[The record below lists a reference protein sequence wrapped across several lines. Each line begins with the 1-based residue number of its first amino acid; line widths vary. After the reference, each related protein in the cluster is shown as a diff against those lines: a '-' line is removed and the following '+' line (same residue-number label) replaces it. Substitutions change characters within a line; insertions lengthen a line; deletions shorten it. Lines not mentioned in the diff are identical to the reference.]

1 MIGQKGTLGGR
12 QIANT
17 MNITI
22 STENRETFSE
32 ISNNFIDYYMADA
45 NGDFVKVYLYLVRL
59 YSCGRPVSVSDIAD
73 YFRCTE
79 KDVCRA
85 IKYWIS
91 VGVLSFIYDTK
102 GNISGIVLKNIE
114 APDKGFELDN
124 VLDFSSEF
132 GEDEEKEESEMLLL
146 DKKRTGRTAKRK
158 TERVE
163 HIAEVDEL
171 AGEREEK
178 NRAPVKEKLD
188 ADAIAEKLEDEDFK
202 DLVGQAK
209 AYFNRLLTQ
218 TDTDML
224 IYIYDELGF
233 PKDQIEYLLEYC
245 ATISKTRANYVQAVA
260 IDWYERGISSREEAE
275 EYTASFNSLYRMIFR
290 ELGITNRAVP
300 TPAEMGYIKMWQNEF
315 GYGEDII
322 GEACR
327 RAIITRPNSATF
339 AYVNGILDKWHKD
352 NVRTFR
358 DIEAADER
366 FEKSRK
372 KSTGTEG
379 RLGTFGNYKQS
390 STDEEWDELT
400 KMSVREVNR
409 KE

>member
-1 MIGQKGTLGGR
+1 
-12 QIANT
+12 

-85 IKYWIS
+85 IRYWIS
-91 VGVLSFIYDTK
+91 VDVLSFIYDTK
-102 GNISGIVLKNIE
+102 GNISGIVLKNIS
-114 APDKGFELDN
+114 APDRGLELN
-124 VLDFSSEF
+124 NYSASF
-132 GEDEEKEESEMLLL
+132 DEEEEENSNMLQLVER
-146 DKKRTGRTAKRK
+146 DTTDKRK
-158 TERVE
+158 KKVERIS
-163 HIAEVDEL
+163 HIAEVDDI
-171 AGEREEK
+171 AGVTEERSK
-178 NRAPVKEKLD
+178 APVKEKLD
-188 ADAIAEKLEDEDFK
+188 AAAINEKLEDENFR
-202 DLVGQAK
+202 DLMLQAE
-209 AYFNRLLTQ
+209 AYFKRTPSQ
-218 TDTDML
+218 ADTDML
-224 IYIYDELGF
+224 IYVYDDLGF
-233 PKDQIEYLLEYC
+233 EVDLIEYLLEYC
-245 ATISKTRANYVQAVA
+245 ATIGKTRPNYVQAVA
-260 IDWYERGISSREEAE
+260 VNWYERGISERKAAK
-275 EYTASFNSLYRMIFR
+275 EYTDSFNSLYRMIFK

-339 AYVNGILDKWHKD
+339 AYVNGILDKWHSD
-352 NVRTFR
+352 NVKTLK
-358 DIEAADER
+358 DIEAADDR
-366 FEKSRK
+366 FEKSKK

-379 RLGTFGNYKQS
+379 RLGAFGNYKQS

-400 KMSVREVNR
+400 KMYIKEVNR
-409 KE
+409 K

>member
-1 MIGQKGTLGGR
+1 MTMINVSSQEVDYTG
-12 QIANT
+12 
-17 MNITI
+17 
-22 STENRETFSE
+22 
-32 ISNNFIDYYMADA
+32 ISNTFIEYYMTDA

-85 IKYWIS
+85 IRYWIS

-102 GNISGIVLKNIE
+102 GNITGIVLKNIE
-114 APDKGFELDN
+114 APDRGLEMDN
-124 VLDFSSEF
+124 ILDFSSEF
-132 GEDEEKEESEMLLL
+132 GEVEKEDSNMLRI
-146 DKKRTGRTAKRK
+146 DKKRGAGRGNTAVK
-158 TERVE
+158 TEKVD

-171 AGEREEK
+171 AGE
-178 NRAPVKEKLD
+178 KLT
-188 ADAIAEKLEDEDFK
+188 DENFK
-202 DLVGQAK
+202 DLVHQAE
-209 AYFNRLLTQ
+209 AYFNRTLSQ
-218 TDTDML
+218 TDIDML
-224 IYIYDELGF
+224 IYVYDELAF
-233 PKDQIEYLLEYC
+233 PTDQIEYLLEYC

-260 IDWYERGISSREEAE
+260 VNWYERGISERKAAK
-275 EYTASFNSLYRMIFR
+275 EYTDSFNSLYRMIFK

-339 AYVNGILDKWHKD
+339 AYVNGILDKWHSD
-352 NVRTFR
+352 NVKTLK
-358 DIEAADER
+358 DIEAADDR
-366 FEKSRK
+366 FKKSKK

-379 RLGTFGNYKQS
+379 RLGAFGNYKQS

-400 KMSVREVNR
+400 KMYIKEVNR
-409 KE
+409 K

>member
-1 MIGQKGTLGGR
+1 
-12 QIANT
+12 

-85 IKYWIS
+85 IRYWIS
-91 VGVLSFIYDTK
+91 VDVLSFIYDTK
-102 GNISGIVLKNIE
+102 GNISGIVLKNIS
-114 APDKGFELDN
+114 APDRGLELN
-124 VLDFSSEF
+124 NYSASF
-132 GEDEEKEESEMLLL
+132 DEEEEENSNMLQLVER
-146 DKKRTGRTAKRK
+146 DITDKRK
-158 TERVE
+158 KKVERIS
-163 HIAEVDEL
+163 HIAEVDDI
-171 AGEREEK
+171 AGVTEERSK
-178 NRAPVKEKLD
+178 APVKEKLD
-188 ADAIAEKLEDEDFK
+188 AAAINEKLEDENFR
-202 DLVGQAK
+202 DLMLQAE
-209 AYFNRLLTQ
+209 AYFKRTPSQ
-218 TDTDML
+218 ADTDML
-224 IYIYDELGF
+224 IYVYDDLGF
-233 PKDQIEYLLEYC
+233 EVDLIEYLLEYC
-245 ATISKTRANYVQAVA
+245 ATIGKTRPNYVQAVA
-260 IDWYERGISSREEAE
+260 VNWYERGISDRKAAK
-275 EYTASFNSLYRMIFR
+275 EYTDSFNSLYRMIFK

-339 AYVNGILDKWHKD
+339 AYVNGILDKWHSD
-352 NVRTFR
+352 NVKTLK
-358 DIEAADER
+358 DIEAADDR
-366 FEKSRK
+366 FEKSKK

-379 RLGTFGNYKQS
+379 RLGAFGNYKQS

-400 KMSVREVNR
+400 KMYIKEVNR
-409 KE
+409 K

>member
-1 MIGQKGTLGGR
+1 
-12 QIANT
+12 

-85 IKYWIS
+85 IRYWIS
-91 VGVLSFIYDTK
+91 VDVLSFIYDTK
-102 GNISGIVLKNIE
+102 GNISGIVLKNIS
-114 APDKGFELDN
+114 APDRGLELN
-124 VLDFSSEF
+124 NYSASF
-132 GEDEEKEESEMLLL
+132 DEEEEENSNMLQLVERETT
-146 DKKRTGRTAKRK
+146 DKRK
-158 TERVE
+158 KKVERIS
-163 HIAEVDEL
+163 HIAEVDDI
-171 AGEREEK
+171 AGVTEERSK
-178 NRAPVKEKLD
+178 APVKEKLD
-188 ADAIAEKLEDEDFK
+188 AAAINEKLEDENFR
-202 DLVGQAK
+202 DLMLQAE
-209 AYFNRLLTQ
+209 AYFKRTPSQ
-218 TDTDML
+218 ADTDML
-224 IYIYDELGF
+224 IYVYDDLGF
-233 PKDQIEYLLEYC
+233 EVDLIEYLLEYC
-245 ATISKTRANYVQAVA
+245 ATIGKTRPNYVQAVA
-260 IDWYERGISSREEAE
+260 VNWYERGISERKAAK
-275 EYTASFNSLYRMIFR
+275 EYTDSFNSLYRMIFK

-339 AYVNGILDKWHKD
+339 AYVNGILDKWHSD
-352 NVRTFR
+352 NVKTLK
-358 DIEAADER
+358 DIEAADDR
-366 FEKSRK
+366 FEKSKK

-379 RLGTFGNYKQS
+379 RLGAFGNYKQS

-400 KMSVREVNR
+400 KMYIKEVNR
-409 KE
+409 K

>member
-1 MIGQKGTLGGR
+1 
-12 QIANT
+12 

-85 IKYWIS
+85 IRYWIS
-91 VGVLSFIYDTK
+91 VDVLSFIYDTK
-102 GNISGIVLKNIE
+102 GNISGIVLKNIS
-114 APDKGFELDN
+114 APDRGLELNNYSASFDN
-124 VLDFSSEF
+124 
-132 GEDEEKEESEMLLL
+132 EEEEESSNNMLQLVER
-146 DKKRTGRTAKRK
+146 DKPVKRQKQV
-158 TERVE
+158 ERIN
-163 HIAEVDEL
+163 HIPEVDDI
-171 AGEREEK
+171 AGVTEERSK
-178 NRAPVKEKLD
+178 APVKEKLD
-188 ADAIAEKLEDEDFK
+188 AAAINEKLEDENFR
-202 DLVGQAK
+202 DLMLQAE
-209 AYFNRLLTQ
+209 AYFKRTPSQ

-224 IYIYDELGF
+224 IYVYDDLGF
-233 PKDQIEYLLEYC
+233 EVDLIEYLLEYC
-245 ATISKTRANYVQAVA
+245 ATIGKTRPNYVQAVA
-260 IDWYERGISSREEAE
+260 VNWYERGISDRKAAK
-275 EYTASFNSLYRMIFR
+275 EYTDSFNSLYRMIFK

-300 TPAEMGYIKMWQNEF
+300 TPAEMGYIKMWQNDF

-339 AYVNGILDKWHKD
+339 AYVNGILDKWHND
-352 NVRTFR
+352 NVKTLK
-358 DIEAADER
+358 DIEAADDR
-366 FEKSRK
+366 YEKSKK

-379 RLGTFGNYKQS
+379 RLGAFGNYKQS

-400 KMSVREVNR
+400 KMYIKEVNR
-409 KE
+409 K

>member
-1 MIGQKGTLGGR
+1 
-12 QIANT
+12 

-85 IKYWIS
+85 IRYWIS

-114 APDKGFELDN
+114 APDKGLELDN
-124 VLDFSSEF
+124 VLDFSAEFSE
-132 GEDEEKEESEMLLL
+132 EEEKKEDDMLLL
-146 DKKRTGRTAKRK
+146 DKKRESRAPRRK
-158 TERVE
+158 TERVN

-171 AGEREEK
+171 AGVREEK
-178 NRAPVKEKLD
+178 NKAPVKEKLD
-188 ADAIAEKLEDEDFK
+188 ADAINEKQKDENFK
-202 DLVGQAK
+202 DLVKQAE
-209 AYFNRLLTQ
+209 AYFNRTLSQ
-218 TDTDML
+218 NDMDML
-224 IYIYDELGF
+224 IYVYDDLGF

-245 ATISKTRANYVQAVA
+245 ATINKTRANYVQAVA
-260 IDWYERGISSREEAE
+260 INWYERGISSREEAE
-275 EYTASFNSLYRMIFR
+275 EYTASFNSLYRMIFK
-290 ELGITNRAVP
+290 ELGITNRTVP

-339 AYVNGILDKWHKD
+339 AYVNGILDKWHND
-352 NVRTFR
+352 NVKNFR

-372 KSTGTEG
+372 KSTGTDG